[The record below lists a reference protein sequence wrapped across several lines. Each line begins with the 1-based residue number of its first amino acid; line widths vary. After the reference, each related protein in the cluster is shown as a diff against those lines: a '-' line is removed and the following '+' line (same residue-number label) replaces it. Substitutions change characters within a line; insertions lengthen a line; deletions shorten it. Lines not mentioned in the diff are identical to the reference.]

1 MGGGVL
7 EDIRNRTLDW
17 SLPDG
22 RYAVPQPCPICGGS
36 LFASARSLETH
47 IRGRHSEKGDRERS
61 EAVER
66 AGLLSRRQA
75 LAIIEGK

>member
-1 MGGGVL
+1 M
-7 EDIRNRTLDW
+7 
-17 SLPDG
+17 
-22 RYAVPQPCPICGGS
+22 
-36 LFASARSLETH
+36 FASARSLETH
-47 IRGRHSEKGDRERS
+47 IRGRHSDKGDRERS